1 MSIMTAF
8 ITLYRLYYESIVKT
22 IYEFIFPETIILLNI
37 TRELKRDLLREYIN
51 YVKRDLSNNSAMT
64 ISSDA
69 FLLNTKLSSSSLFAN
84 CCYLLIIFNF
94 HIRGK

>member
-22 IYEFIFPETIILLNI
+22 IYKFIFPETIILLNI

-51 YVKRDLSNNSAMT
+51 YVNRDLSNNSAMT
-64 ISSDA
+64 LSSDA
-69 FLLNTKLSSSSLFAN
+69 FLLNTKLLSSSLFAN
-84 CCYLLIIFNF
+84 CCYLLINFNF